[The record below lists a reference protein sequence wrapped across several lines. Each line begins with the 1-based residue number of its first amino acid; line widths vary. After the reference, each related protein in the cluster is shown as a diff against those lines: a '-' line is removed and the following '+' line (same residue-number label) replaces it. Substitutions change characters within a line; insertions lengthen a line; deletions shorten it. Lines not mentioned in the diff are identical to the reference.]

1 VHGMRIKRFF
11 ARDIREAIRLVREE
25 QGPDAV
31 ILSNRQVDGGVEI
44 VAAVDYDANL
54 VSDLAINTG
63 SGAAAGPAEQ
73 PAPDRPS
80 KRPGADVTPPPAPDR
95 DPAPTRVEWSQDPAL
110 VEMRRELEDMRGLLE
125 HQLAGLAWGERAR
138 RHPQQTRLLR
148 LLMESGFSPALCED
162 TVSRIPD
169 DIDFLQARRLAL
181 GMLARR
187 LPVTDDDILRGGGVV
202 VLVGPTGV
210 GKTTTVAKLA
220 ARFALRHGARGVAMI
235 TTDNFRVGAH
245 EQLRTYAQVMDV
257 PLRAVRSSEEL
268 KATLGSLSGR
278 RLVLIDT
285 AGMSQ
290 RDLRLAEQFALLRS
304 GGEQVRTYLVLAAN
318 TEREAM
324 QAAVKAYRGAD
335 PLGCILTKLDE
346 AASLGPVLSAVIEE
360 QLPVAYVADGQRVP
374 EDLHPARAHSL
385 ISHTVALTGQA
396 LQQRDASARRQEH
409 ELMEDV
415 SMALAFGGGR
425 TNAHA

>member
-1 VHGMRIKRFF
+1 
-11 ARDIREAIRLVREE
+11 
-25 QGPDAV
+25 
-31 ILSNRQVDGGVEI
+31 VEI

-63 SGAAAGPAEQ
+63 GTAAADPQPE
-73 PAPDRPS
+73 PAPQRASARPS
-80 KRPGADVTPPPAPDR
+80 ANVSPHPALAQEPAPE
-95 DPAPTRVEWSQDPAL
+95 RVEWSQDPAL
-110 VEMRRELEDMRGLLE
+110 VEMRRELENMRGLLE
-125 HQLAGLAWGERAR
+125 HQLAGLAWGERVR

-187 LPVTDDDILRGGGVV
+187 LLVTDDDILRTGGVV

-220 ARFALRHGARGVAMI
+220 ARFAMRYGARNVAMI
-235 TTDNFRVGAH
+235 TTDNYRVGAH

-257 PLRAVRSSEEL
+257 PLRAVRNSEEL

-290 RDLRLAEQFALLRS
+290 RDLRLTEQFALLRS
-304 GGEQVRTYLVLAAN
+304 GGEKVRTYLVLAAN

-324 QAAVKAYRGAD
+324 LGAVKAYRAAE
-335 PLGCILTKLDE
+335 PQGCILTKLDE
-346 AASLGPVLSAVIEE
+346 AASLGPVISAVIEN

-374 EDLHPARAHSL
+374 EDLHPARAHTL
-385 ISHTVALTGQA
+385 ISHSVALTGQA
-396 LQQRDASARRQEH
+396 LQQRGTPVRTEDH

-415 SMALAFGGGR
+415 SMALAFGWGR
-425 TNAHA
+425 MNAHA